1 MVAPVENGV
10 HDQGYAERRS
20 ECYNHERNGWGEQQE
35 QNASISIGVMSMG
48 IQIREFATWVRNRKI
63 LATLLVTVTLAIG
76 MVIGTVISGHVG
88 AAHPAAGVSGTPL
101 AIPDPVQLSS
111 AFATIVK
118 QVQPAV
124 VNISTTQ
131 VIEQHG
137 KGRGGQRNRGGELN
151 PPDDQQPD
159 QQPFQDFFN
168 RFFDFPDQGPQA
180 ERSLG
185 SGVIVDKKGFILTNN
200 HVVDQATKVQVTLN
214 GEQMQYTA
222 KVVGIDEE
230 TDLAILKIEVGHD
243 LPYAKLGN
251 SDSVQ
256 VGDWALAIGNPFG
269 FLQGSVTAGI
279 ISAKD
284 RGNVG
289 QQFQRFIQTD
299 AAINPGN
306 SGGPLVDMAGQ
317 VIGINTAI
325 ITGGHGNE
333 GVGFA
338 LPSNTAIGVYNQI
351 ISNGKVT
358 RGSIGV
364 SFTETQGAN
373 PIVLKELGA
382 SYGIVLQRVE
392 AGSPAE
398 KAGLQSGDVITS
410 VNGKPVHNGNDLVN
424 PIASTT
430 IGNSVRVTYLR
441 DKKEHEASITVADR
455 TKIFPD
461 RTVNGGGNDNGPTPA
476 EFGLRLE
483 DLGTDRARRAGYEN
497 MKGAL
502 VTAVDP
508 ASFAEDIG
516 FARGDVITE
525 VNHTSVS
532 SVAEYR
538 RAVSGLKPGSNVLF
552 KVQRRSGSDQFDT
565 VYLAGV
571 VPAPEP

>member
-1 MVAPVENGV
+1 M
-10 HDQGYAERRS
+10 
-20 ECYNHERNGWGEQQE
+20 GEQL
-35 QNASISIGVMSMG
+35 
-48 IQIREFATWVRNRKI
+48 REFGAWMRNRKI
-63 LATLLVTVTLAIG
+63 LATLLVTITLAIG
-76 MVIGTVISGHVG
+76 MLIGTIISGRAG
-88 AAHPAAGVSGTPL
+88 ASHPAVGVGGTPL

-131 VIEQHG
+131 VIERHG
-137 KGRGGQRNRGGELN
+137 KGKNTPGQRNRGGEMA
-151 PPDDQQPD
+151 PPDGQDQD

-214 GEQMQYTA
+214 GEQTQYTA
-222 KVVGIDEE
+222 KVIGIDEE

-351 ISNGKVT
+351 ISSGKVT

-364 SFTETQGAN
+364 SFTETQGSN

-382 SYGIVLQRVE
+382 TYGIVLQRVE

-424 PIASTT
+424 PIASTP
-430 IGNSVRVTYLR
+430 IGSAVRVTYLR
-441 DKKEHEASITVADR
+441 DKKEHDASITVADR

-508 ASFAEDIG
+508 ASFAEDVG

-525 VNHTSVS
+525 VNHAPVN

-538 RAVSGLKPGSNVLF
+538 RAVAGLKAGQDVLF

-565 VYLAGV
+565 VFLAGV
-571 VPAPEP
+571 VPAPEK

>member
-1 MVAPVENGV
+1 
-10 HDQGYAERRS
+10 
-20 ECYNHERNGWGEQQE
+20 
-35 QNASISIGVMSMG
+35 MG
-48 IQIREFATWVRNRKI
+48 MQLREFAAWARNRKI
-63 LATLLVTVTLAIG
+63 MATLLVTVTLAIG
-76 MVIGTVISGHVG
+76 MMIGTVISGRVG
-88 AAHPAAGVSGTPL
+88 ASHPAVGVGGTPL
-101 AIPDPVQLSS
+101 AIPDPVKLSS
-111 AFATIVK
+111 AFAAIVSK
-118 QVQPAV
+118 VEPAV

-131 VIEQHG
+131 VIEGRG
-137 KGRGGQRNRGGELN
+137 KGHAAPSPRDRDDMGPQ
-151 PPDDQQPD
+151 DDQ

-168 RFFDFPDQGPQA
+168 RFFDFPDQGPTA

-200 HVVDQATKVQVTLN
+200 HVIDQATKIQVYLN
-214 GEQMQYTA
+214 GEQTAYTA
-222 KVVGIDEE
+222 KVVGTDEE
-230 TDLAILKIEVGHD
+230 TDLAVLKIEVGHD
-243 LPYAKLGN
+243 LPAAKLGN
-251 SDSVQ
+251 SDGVQ

-284 RGNVG
+284 RANVG
-289 QQFQRFIQTD
+289 QQFQRFLQTD

-351 ISNGKVT
+351 VSSGKVT

-364 SFTETQGAN
+364 SFTETQGSN

-382 SYGIVLQRVE
+382 PYGIVLQRVE
-392 AGSPAE
+392 PGSPAE

-410 VNGKPVHNGNDLVN
+410 VNGKAVHNGNDLVN
-424 PIASTT
+424 PIASTPVG
-430 IGNSVRVTYLR
+430 GNVRVTYVR
-441 DKKEHEASITVADR
+441 DKKEHEATLTVADR

-461 RTVNGGGNDNGPTPA
+461 RAGNEANNDNGPTPT

-483 DLGTDRARRAGYEN
+483 DLGTDRAKRAGYQN
-497 MKGAL
+497 MKGVL
-502 VTAVDP
+502 VTEVDP
-508 ASFAEDIG
+508 ASFAEDVG
-516 FARGDVITE
+516 FARGDVIAE
-525 VNHTSVS
+525 VNHVAVG

-538 RAVSGLKPGSNVLF
+538 RTVFGLKPGQDVLF
-552 KVQRRSGSDQFDT
+552 KVLRRTGSNQFDT

-571 VPAPEP
+571 VPAPEQ

>member
-1 MVAPVENGV
+1 
-10 HDQGYAERRS
+10 
-20 ECYNHERNGWGEQQE
+20 
-35 QNASISIGVMSMG
+35 MG
-48 IQIREFATWVRNRKI
+48 LQLREFATWARNRKI
-63 LATLLVTVTLAIG
+63 LATLLVTVTLAVG
-76 MVIGTVISGHVG
+76 MLIGTVISGHVG
-88 AAHPAAGVSGTPL
+88 AAHPAIGAVGGTPL

-111 AFATIVK
+111 AFAGIVK

-131 VIEQHG
+131 VIEQRGNG
-137 KGRGGQRNRGGELN
+137 KGRTAPAPRNRGGEMA
-151 PPDDQQPD
+151 PPDEQDQD

-168 RFFDFPDQGPQA
+168 RFFDFPDQGPTA

-185 SGVIVDKKGFILTNN
+185 SGVIVDKKGFVLTNN
-200 HVVDQATKVQVTLN
+200 HVVDGATKVQITLN
-214 GEQMQYTA
+214 GEQTQYTA
-222 KVVGIDEE
+222 KVIGVDEE
-230 TDLAILKIEVGHD
+230 TDLAVLKIEVGHD
-243 LPYAKLGN
+243 LPFVKLGN
-251 SDSVQ
+251 SDGVQ

-289 QQFQRFIQTD
+289 QQFQRFLQTD

-351 ISNGKVT
+351 INNGKVT

-364 SFTETQGAN
+364 SFTETQGST

-382 SYGIVLQRVE
+382 TYGIVLQRVE
-392 AGSPAE
+392 PGSPAE
-398 KAGLQSGDVITS
+398 KAGLKSGDVVTS
-410 VNGKPVHNGNDLVN
+410 VNGKQVHTGNDLVN
-424 PIASTT
+424 PIAQTP
-430 IGNSVRVTYLR
+430 IGNSVRVTYVR
-441 DKKEHEASITVADR
+441 DKSEHEASITVADR
-455 TKIFPD
+455 TKLFPD
-461 RTVNGGGNDNGPTPA
+461 RTANGAGGESGPTPA

-483 DLGTDRARRAGYEN
+483 DMGTDRAKRAGYEN

-508 ASFAEDIG
+508 ASFAEDVG
-516 FARGDVITE
+516 FTRGDVISE
-525 VNHTSVS
+525 VNHAAVN

-538 RAVSGLKPGSNVLF
+538 RAVSGLKPGANVLF
-552 KVQRRSGSDQFDT
+552 KVMRRSGSDQFDT

-571 VPAPEP
+571 VPAPEQ

>member
-1 MVAPVENGV
+1 
-10 HDQGYAERRS
+10 
-20 ECYNHERNGWGEQQE
+20 
-35 QNASISIGVMSMG
+35 MG
-48 IQIREFATWVRNRKI
+48 MQLREFATWVRNRKI
-63 LATLLVTVTLAIG
+63 LATLLVTLTLAIG

-88 AAHPAAGVSGTPL
+88 AAHPSLAVGGTPL

-131 VIEQHG
+131 VIQQRG
-137 KGRGGQRNRGGELN
+137 KGRGAPGQRNRGGELG
-151 PPDDQQPD
+151 PPDDQDQD

-168 RFFDFPDQGPQA
+168 RFFDLPDQGPQA

-200 HVVDQATKVQVTLN
+200 HVVDGATKVQVTMN
-214 GEQMQYTA
+214 GEQNPYTA
-222 KVVGIDEE
+222 KVVGVDEE
-230 TDLAILKIEVGHD
+230 TDLAVLKIEVGHD
-243 LPYAKLGN
+243 LPVAKLGN
-251 SDSVQ
+251 SDGIQ
-256 VGDWALAIGNPFG
+256 VGDWVLAIGNPFG

-364 SFTETQGAN
+364 SFTETQGSN

-382 SYGIVLQRVE
+382 TYGIVLQRVE
-392 AGSPAE
+392 PGSPAE
-398 KAGLQSGDVITS
+398 KAGLQSGDVVTS

-424 PIASTT
+424 PIASTP
-430 IGNSVRVTYLR
+430 IGNSVRVTYVR
-441 DKKEHEASITVADR
+441 EKKEHEASITVADR

-461 RTVNGGGNDNGPTPA
+461 RAANGGNNENEPTPA

-483 DLGTDRARRAGYEN
+483 DLNTDRARRSGYEN

-502 VTAVDP
+502 VTTVDP

-525 VNHTSVS
+525 VNHTPVN
-532 SVAEYR
+532 SVADYR
-538 RAVSGLKPGSNVLF
+538 RAVTGLKPGQNVLF
-552 KVQRRSGSDQFDT
+552 KVLRRSGGEQFDT

-571 VPAPEP
+571 VPAPE

>member
-1 MVAPVENGV
+1 
-10 HDQGYAERRS
+10 
-20 ECYNHERNGWGEQQE
+20 
-35 QNASISIGVMSMG
+35 MG
-48 IQIREFATWVRNRKI
+48 MQLREFAAWAQNRKI

-76 MVIGTVISGHVG
+76 IVIGTVASGRVV
-88 AAHPAAGVSGTPL
+88 ASHPAAATDATPL

-111 AFATIVK
+111 AFASIVSK
-118 QVQPAV
+118 VQPAV

-131 VIEQHG
+131 VIEHRGQGKSMPRGHG
-137 KGRGGQRNRGGELN
+137 QMGPGQGQGQGPGDE
-151 PPDDQQPD
+151 QD

-168 RFFDFPDQGPQA
+168 RFFDFPDQGPTA

-185 SGVIVDKKGFILTNN
+185 SGVIVDKKGYILTNN

-214 GEQMQYTA
+214 GEQMPYTA
-222 KVVGIDEE
+222 KVIGIDEE
-230 TDLAILKIEVGHD
+230 TDLAVIKIEVGHD
-243 LPYAKLGN
+243 LPAAKLGN

-289 QQFQRFIQTD
+289 QQFQRFLQTD

-306 SGGPLVDMAGQ
+306 SGGPLVNMSGQ
-317 VIGINTAI
+317 VVGINTAI

-338 LPSNTAIGVYNQI
+338 LPSNTAIGVYNQLI
-351 ISNGKVT
+351 ANGKVT

-364 SFTETQGAN
+364 SFTETQGSN

-382 SYGIVLQRVE
+382 PYGIVLQRVE

-410 VNGKPVHNGNDLVN
+410 VNGKPVHSGSDLVN

-430 IGNSVRVTYLR
+430 VGNSIHVTYIR
-441 DKKEHEASITVADR
+441 DKKEHEASLTVADR

-461 RTVNGGGNDNGPTPA
+461 RTANGGNSDNGPTPV
-476 EFGLRLE
+476 EFGLRVE
-483 DLGTDRARRAGYEN
+483 DLGTDRARRAGFEN
-497 MKGAL
+497 MKGVL
-502 VTAVDP
+502 VTEVDP

-516 FARGDVITE
+516 FVRGDVITE
-525 VNHTSVS
+525 VNHTTVS
-532 SVAEYR
+532 SVADYR
-538 RAVSGLKPGSNVLF
+538 HVVSGMKPGQDVLF
-552 KVQRRSGSDQFDT
+552 KIRRRTGGDQFDT
-565 VYLAGV
+565 VYLAGA
-571 VPAPEP
+571 VPAPEK

>member
-1 MVAPVENGV
+1 
-10 HDQGYAERRS
+10 
-20 ECYNHERNGWGEQQE
+20 
-35 QNASISIGVMSMG
+35 MG
-48 IQIREFATWVRNRKI
+48 IQLRELATWASNRKI
-63 LATLLVTVTLAIG
+63 LATLLISVTLAIG
-76 MVIGTVISGHVG
+76 ILIGTVVSDRVG
-88 AAHPAAGVSGTPL
+88 ASHPALGVTGGTPL
-101 AIPDPVQLSS
+101 AIPDPVQLSG
-111 AFATIVK
+111 AFASIVK

-131 VIEQHG
+131 VIER
-137 KGRGGQRNRGGELN
+137 KGQAQSPHAPSKRNRDEMG
-151 PPDDQQPD
+151 PDDDQDQG

-168 RFFDFPDQGPQA
+168 KFFDFPDQGPTA

-185 SGVIVDKKGFILTNN
+185 SGVVVDKRGFILTNN
-200 HVVDQATKVQVTLN
+200 HVVDQATKIQVMFN
-214 GEQMQYTA
+214 GDTTPHTA
-222 KVVGIDEE
+222 KVVGVDEE
-230 TDLAILKIEVGHD
+230 TDLAVIKIEVDHD

-269 FLQGSVTAGI
+269 FLEGSVTAGI

-306 SGGPLVDMAGQ
+306 SGGPLVNMAGQ

-325 ITGGHGNE
+325 ITGGRGNE

-338 LPSNTAIGVYNQI
+338 LPSNTAIGVYNQLV
-351 ISNGKVT
+351 SNGKVT

-364 SFTETQGAN
+364 SFTETQGSN

-382 SYGIVLQRVE
+382 PYGIVLQRVE

-410 VNGKPVHNGNDLVN
+410 VNGKPVHSGNDLVN
-424 PIASTT
+424 PIASTQ
-430 IGNSVRVTYLR
+430 IGGTVRVTYIR
-441 DKKEHEASITVADR
+441 DKKEHDASLTVADR

-461 RTVNGGGNDNGPTPA
+461 RAGNEASSESGPTPA
-476 EFGLRLE
+476 EFGLKLE

-497 MKGAL
+497 MKGVL
-502 VTAVDP
+502 VTEVDP
-508 ASFAEDIG
+508 ASFAEDVG
-516 FARGDVITE
+516 FMRGDVIAE
-525 VNHTSVS
+525 VNRAPVGSVS
-532 SVAEYR
+532 EYR
-538 RAVSGLKPGSNVLF
+538 RVVSGLKTGQDVLF
-552 KVQRRSGSDQFDT
+552 KVLRHSGTDQFDT
-565 VYLAGV
+565 VYLAGA
-571 VPAPEP
+571 VPAPEK

>member
-1 MVAPVENGV
+1 
-10 HDQGYAERRS
+10 
-20 ECYNHERNGWGEQQE
+20 
-35 QNASISIGVMSMG
+35 MG
-48 IQIREFATWVRNRKI
+48 TQLREFAAWARNRKI
-63 LATLLVTVTLAIG
+63 LAALLVTVTLAIG
-76 MVIGTVISGHVG
+76 MLIGTVITGHVG
-88 AAHPAAGVSGTPL
+88 AGPSHPAVGATGTPL

-111 AFATIVK
+111 AFAKIVS
-118 QVQPAV
+118 QVAPAV

-131 VIEQHG
+131 VIERHG
-137 KGRGGQRNRGGELN
+137 KGRN
-151 PPDDQQPD
+151 PHGRDQMGPQPGPGDDQD
-159 QQPFQDFFN
+159 QPFQDFFN

-214 GEQMQYTA
+214 GDQTQYTA
-222 KVVGIDEE
+222 KVVGTDDE
-230 TDLAILKIEVGHD
+230 TDLAILKIETGHD

-251 SDSVQ
+251 SDPVQ
-256 VGDWALAIGNPFG
+256 VGDWVLAIGNPFG

-289 QQFQRFIQTD
+289 QQFQRFLQTD

-325 ITGGHGNE
+325 ITGGRGNE

-351 ISNGKVT
+351 VTSGKVT

-364 SFTETQGAN
+364 SFTETQGSN

-382 SYGIVLQRVE
+382 PYGIVLQRVE

-424 PIASTT
+424 PIASTP
-430 IGNSVRVTYLR
+430 IGNSVKVTYVR

-461 RTVNGGGNDNGPTPA
+461 RTANGGNNDNEPTPA

-497 MKGAL
+497 MKGVL
-502 VTAVDP
+502 VTEVDP

-516 FARGDVITE
+516 FARGDVISE
-525 VNHTSVS
+525 INHTAVN

-538 RAVSGLKPGSNVLF
+538 KVVAGLKTGQDVLF
-552 KVQRRSGSDQFDT
+552 KVRRRSGNDQFDT

>member
-1 MVAPVENGV
+1 
-10 HDQGYAERRS
+10 
-20 ECYNHERNGWGEQQE
+20 
-35 QNASISIGVMSMG
+35 MG
-48 IQIREFATWVRNRKI
+48 MQLREFANWARNRKI
-63 LATLLVTVTLAIG
+63 LATLLVTVTLAVG
-76 MVIGTVISGHVG
+76 MLIGTIISGHAG
-88 AAHPAAGVSGTPL
+88 AAHPAAAGAVGGTPL

-111 AFATIVK
+111 AFASIVK

-137 KGRGGQRNRGGELN
+137 NGSASGKGRSGPSQRNRGGEMG
-151 PPDDQQPD
+151 PPQDDQDQD

-168 RFFDFPDQGPQA
+168 RFFDFPDQGPTA

-214 GEQMQYTA
+214 GEQTQYTA

-243 LPYAKLGN
+243 LPFAKLGN

-306 SGGPLVDMAGQ
+306 SGGPLVDMAGE

-351 ISNGKVT
+351 VSNGKVT

-382 SYGIVLQRVE
+382 TYGIVLQRIE
-392 AGSPAE
+392 PGSPAE
-398 KAGLQSGDVITS
+398 KAGLQSGDVVTS
-410 VNGKPVHNGNDLVN
+410 VNGKPVHTGNDLVN
-424 PIASTT
+424 PIAQTP
-430 IGNSVRVTYLR
+430 IGNSVHVTYLR

-455 TKIFPD
+455 TKLFPD
-461 RTVNGGGNDNGPTPA
+461 RAAAAGSSESGPTPA

-508 ASFAEDIG
+508 ASFAEDVG
-516 FARGDVITE
+516 FTRGDVITE
-525 VNHTSVS
+525 VNHTPVN

-538 RAVSGLKPGSNVLF
+538 SAVSGLKPGQDVLF
-552 KVQRRSGSDQFDT
+552 KVMRRSGSDQFDT
-565 VYLAGV
+565 VYLAGA
-571 VPAPEP
+571 VPAPEQ

>member
-1 MVAPVENGV
+1 
-10 HDQGYAERRS
+10 
-20 ECYNHERNGWGEQQE
+20 
-35 QNASISIGVMSMG
+35 MG
-48 IQIREFATWVRNRKI
+48 TQIREIAVWARNRKI
-63 LATLLVTVTLAIG
+63 MATLLVTVTLAIG
-76 MVIGTVISGHVG
+76 MLIGTVISGHVG
-88 AAHPAAGVSGTPL
+88 AAHPAAAVGGTPL

-111 AFATIVK
+111 AFASIVSK
-118 QVQPAV
+118 VQPAV

-131 VIEQHG
+131 VIEGHG
-137 KGRGGQRNRGGELN
+137 KGHGANPHNRDEMG
-151 PPDDQQPD
+151 PQDDQ

-168 RFFDFPDQGPQA
+168 RFFDFPEQGPTA

-214 GEQMQYTA
+214 GEQTQYTA
-222 KVVGIDEE
+222 KVVGTDEE

-243 LPYAKLGN
+243 LPAAKLGN
-251 SDSVQ
+251 SDGVQ

-351 ISNGKVT
+351 ISSGKVT

-364 SFTETQGAN
+364 SFTETQGSN

-382 SYGIVLQRVE
+382 PYGIVLQRVE
-392 AGSPAE
+392 PGSPAE

-410 VNGKPVHNGNDLVN
+410 VNGKAVHSGNDLVN
-424 PIASTT
+424 PIATT
-430 IGNSVRVTYLR
+430 AIGRSVRVTYVR
-441 DKKEHEASITVADR
+441 AKKEHDASLTVADR

-461 RTVNGGGNDNGPTPA
+461 RGGAEANADNGPTPA

-483 DLGTDRARRAGYEN
+483 DLGSDRAKRAGYEN
-497 MKGAL
+497 MKGVL
-502 VTAVDP
+502 VTEVDP

-516 FARGDVITE
+516 FSRGDVISE
-525 VNHTSVS
+525 VNHVAVGSVS
-532 SVAEYR
+532 EYR
-538 RAVSGLKPGSNVLF
+538 HAVSGLKAGQNVLF
-552 KVQRRSGSDQFDT
+552 KIQRRTGSDQFDT